1 MLSLT
6 CMDYDML
13 AKDDFMGELLIP
25 LREVQEKGNALKE
38 WVAWETNE
46 KKEEISGEV
55 QLEIVLTPPKGQEVK
70 KPAEKILTR
79 EESMELDKMEDEFN
93 EGKTNVRDIY
103 DFGDELGRGA
113 FAVVRIATHKKS
125 KRKYAVKIID
135 KKNLGDS
142 HAISL
147 KREIEIM
154 HQVSH
159 PNIIRLRQVFENE
172 KKYVYLVMELVTG
185 GELFDRIVEKENYS
199 ERDAAILI
207 KKMVDAL
214 KYLHTKGIAHRD
226 LKPENILLAHVSSDT
241 DVKLA
246 DFGLSRM
253 IDESTMMKTACGTPT
268 YVAPEVLQATGYGTE
283 VDMWSIGVITY
294 ILLSGFPPFYGDT
307 VPEIFEAI
315 MSGTFDY
322 PEESFDK
329 ISKEAK
335 DFINNLLKTDAK
347 QRLSAEAALKHP
359 WLANAEEASANDL
372 GGKLAKKLVKTVSTR
387 KHETGANAM
396 AGDEDN

>member
-1 MLSLT
+1 L
-6 CMDYDML
+6 
-13 AKDDFMGELLIP
+13 KD
-25 LREVQEKGNALKE
+25 
-38 WVAWETNE
+38 WVTWETNE
-46 KKEEISGEV
+46 KKEEVSGDI
-55 QLEIVLTPPKGQEVK
+55 QLEIVLIPPKGQEIK
-70 KPAEKILTR
+70 KPTEKILTR
-79 EESMELDKMEDEFN
+79 EESLELDKFEDEFN
-93 EGKTNVRDIY
+93 GGKTNVRDIY

-135 KKNLGDS
+135 RKNLGDS
-142 HAISL
+142 HAVSL
-147 KREIEIM
+147 KREIDIM
-154 HQVSH
+154 QQVTH

-199 ERDAAILI
+199 ERDAAVLI

-214 KYLHTKGIAHRD
+214 RYLHSKGIAHRD
-226 LKPENILLAHVSSDT
+226 LKPENILLANHVSDT

-322 PEESFDK
+322 PEDSFDH

-359 WLANAEEASANDL
+359 WLVNAEEASASDL
-372 GGKLAKKLVKTVSTR
+372 GGKLTKKLVKTVSTR
-387 KHETGANAM
+387 KHETGANAV
-396 AGDEDN
+396 AGDEEDN